1 MRCGEAR
8 PEPTAGGAL
17 GRWNLDT
24 GCTVLARTGFLT
36 LFDDAGI
43 GLARRVNP
51 ASRRG
56 LPTRPAM
63 RPRHRRVGL
72 DRAAPVRL
80 RAGAQRHGG
89 VAAPR
94 SRGQAPAPT
103 RAAAD
108 GGPAGRAAARLWNG
122 ARRP

>member
-80 RAGAQRHGG
+80 RAGAQRH
-89 VAAPR
+89 R
-94 SRGQAPAPT
+94 RGAHPPLPPPGPT
-103 RAAAD
+103 
-108 GGPAGRAAARLWNG
+108 PT
-122 ARRP
+122 PP